1 MFWILVIL
9 SLFFVG
15 ESVRLGKIDD
25 YFVIGNTSNT
35 LIHITEEQCICQ
47 MVKLNGLI
55 IGANYFQIN
64 DTCQLFIYNNNA
76 ILIEFNL
83 DSSFLFINQ
92 SAITIT
98 TILSTNIQLPL
109 QPQVQPSL
117 QQLAPPQVQPPLQ
130 QLARPLLQ
138 QPAQPPLQQQA
149 QPPLLQQ
156 AQQPAQP
163 LLPQLVQQ
171 PALPPRQQ
179 QAPPQ
184 VQPPLQQLARP
195 LLQQPAPPPLQ
206 QPSQPLLQQPAQP
219 LLLQPAQPLLQQPAQ
234 PLLLQQAQP
243 PLQQPAQ
250 PLLLQPAQPPLQ
262 QPAQP
267 LLQQPAQPLLQQQA
281 QQPAQPL
288 LLQQAQQPAQPP
300 LAQQA
305 QLPAQPPLLQPAQPL
320 LLQQAQPPLLQPA
333 QPPLQQ
339 PAQPLLQQPAQ
350 PLLLQP
356 AQPPLQQPAQPLLQQ
371 PVQPP
376 LLQPVQP
383 PLQQQAQKS
392 VSSLTMI
399 EHKLKSFTVEAW
411 IYPLSIS
418 TGDPYVDMMIYAQTS
433 GSQIYQV
440 MYMMLRNGTGY
451 GAFYGDDVQGSTIF
465 QALEWQHIAFTYD
478 YTMTTQV
485 IYINGVADAINS
497 QAPPCLSTGGIQ
509 TIGVYTS
516 YNGGFYNGYIDQLEI
531 SLGRAKSAAE
541 ILDDATLVAYY
552 SMDDPNNPGGDS
564 GPNQMTG
571 VASGP
576 FTSDQGRVG
585 QSLLFYTNSSYIQI
599 TGLVLLGQSYSP
611 FSVAVWI
618 RPLISV
624 TNGGTIVHFSDHLGG
639 TGFCFPFIGLSSSG
653 QIVVQI
659 YNGGVPAITGPVL
672 TVGQWFHIVETYSKL
687 NGLRLYVNGILYEQI
702 STSPY
707 IGSGVPMI
715 FTLGQPLNGVGCS
728 NNNIHVNYYQGDI
741 DELYIYSRELS
752 QADITALANP

>member
-64 DTCQLFIYNNNA
+64 DTCQLFIYNNNS

-98 TILSTNIQLPL
+98 TTLSTNIQLPL
-109 QPQVQPSL
+109 QPQASPQVQPSL
-117 QQLAPPQVQPPLQ
+117 QPQAPPQVQPPLQ
-130 QLARPLLQ
+130 QQARLQAQPFLQ
-138 QPAQPPLQQQA
+138 QPAQLPLPQQA
-149 QPPLLQQ
+149 
-156 AQQPAQP
+156 
-163 LLPQLVQQ
+163 QQ

-179 QAPPQ
+179 QAQLPA
-184 VQPPLQQLARP
+184 QPPLPQLVQ
-195 LLQQPAPPPLQ
+195 L
-206 QPSQPLLQQPAQP
+206 PAQLP
-219 LLLQPAQPLLQQPAQ
+219 LPQQAQQQAQLLAQPLLQQPAQ
-234 PLLLQQAQP
+234 PLLQQLAQP

-250 PLLLQPAQPPLQ
+250 PPLLQPAQPLLLQQAQQQAQLLAQPLLQ

-267 LLQQPAQPLLQQQA
+267 LLQQLAQPPLLQQAQPPLLQPAQPLLQQQA

-288 LLQQAQQPAQPP
+288 LLQQAQQQAQPP

-305 QLPAQPPLLQPAQPL
+305 QLPAQPPQ
-320 LLQQAQPPLLQPA
+320 LQPA

-339 PAQPLLQQPAQ
+339 PA
-350 PLLLQP
+350 
-356 AQPPLQQPAQPLLQQ
+356 
-371 PVQPP
+371 QPP